1 MLSVETSVTTSA
13 LLTTVARHAGDGW
26 PGFGKSWRKR
36 YAISLDRDVAD
47 PASLM
52 AVWLAHL
59 RHFAPRGKQHFAPF
73 TNLNDADLSLLRSD
87 AVSGAILSTGARVIA
102 SDATSL
108 VLRVPEAHA
117 FVGWVSFSTVAD
129 ASRVSLRV
137 ELFMR
142 AADPLSELSLEL
154 SGHRRDDAYWSSA
167 LGLLSAWYGDNVPVG
182 IEIEQLNDHYNW
194 TQATNLLQNPTIRS
208 GVGQMTSPVRWGFAL
223 ARRSLL
229 GERAA

>member
-1 MLSVETSVTTSA
+1 MLSVQSSLSTSA

-36 YAISLDRDVAD
+36 YAIALDRDLAD
-47 PASLM
+47 PTALM
-52 AVWLAHL
+52 AVWLTHL
-59 RHFAPRGKQHFAPF
+59 RHFAPRGQQHFAPF
-73 TNLNDADLSLLRSD
+73 TNLDDADLSLLRSD
-87 AVSGAILSTGARVIA
+87 VASGAVLSTGARVIA
-102 SDATSL
+102 ADATSL

-129 ASRVSLRV
+129 LSRVSLRV

-154 SGHRRDDAYWSSA
+154 NGHRRDDDFWSRA
-167 LGLLSAWYGDNVPVG
+167 LGLLAAWYGDDVPVT
-182 IEIEQLNDHYNW
+182 IEIEQLDDHYNW
-194 TQATNLLQNPTIRS
+194 TQATNLLHNPTLRS
-208 GVGQMTSPVRWGFAL
+208 GVGQVTSPLRWGLAL